1 MKTEMGSSIVEAQIR
16 SKDFLYLQ
24 PYFYNNPLALRCELG
39 IGSTNAEYM
48 SNAHR
53 RALEIYGILFLNG
66 ADAIIFNHW
75 MYDYCDSGEAEV
87 DCFDDEDDLP
97 GIIDNRIEAEMK
109 KLRFLS
115 EFQMKYRHYTVRDLK
130 TYDEP
135 GDGEYELQRRNRVI
149 CYSDGKGFDYRSLL
163 EQEVEGKGHE
173 VSFVSFE
180 NECIFSVYD
189 DRGCDIVFMTHEKL
203 REFYHKLQ
211 PYFLDYDA
219 QEMEKRYHG

>member
-1 MKTEMGSSIVEAQIR
+1 
-16 SKDFLYLQ
+16 
-24 PYFYNNPLALRCELG
+24 
-39 IGSTNAEYM
+39 
-48 SNAHR
+48 
-53 RALEIYGILFLNG
+53 
-66 ADAIIFNHW
+66 
-75 MYDYCDSGEAEV
+75 MYDYSDSGDAEV

-135 GDGEYELQRRNRVI
+135 GDEEYELQRRNRVI

-163 EQEVEGKGHE
+163 EQEVDGKGHE